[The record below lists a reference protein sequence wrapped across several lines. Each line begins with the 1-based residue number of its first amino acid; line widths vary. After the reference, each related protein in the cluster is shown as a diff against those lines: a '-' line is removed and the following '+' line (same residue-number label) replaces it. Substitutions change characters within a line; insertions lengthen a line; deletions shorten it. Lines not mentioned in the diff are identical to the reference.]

1 MMMRVLMMNTARMMM
16 IKTMIVKLHLSAT
29 FKETKYMQSHLEHAA
44 GPCHHPGRNART
56 RILMRMITM
65 MQLLLIMTM
74 LMMLMMMMMM
84 MMMMMLSMIIVMLL
98 VMILLVMI
106 IMMMMMMLM
115 MLMLLP
121 IMLIMLVMMMM
132 MMMMM
137 TMMMTMMMVTPL
149 IQNINLQ
156 ASTSGNFRQPLPTRG
171 APKSPTASSAPRARY
186 YNRAPPTHATRNVAP
201 SKRIL
206 RDSPDTPCPS
216 HARCTPTST
225 RTVPR

>member
-1 MMMRVLMMNTARMMM
+1 MMMRVLMMNTARMIM
-16 IKTMIVKLHLSAT
+16 IKTMSVKLDLSAT
-29 FKETKYMQSHLEHAA
+29 FKETKYMQSHLEHSA
-44 GPCHHPGRNART
+44 GPCHHLGRTART

-74 LMMLMMMMMM
+74 LMMLMI
-84 MMMMMLSMIIVMLL
+84 MMMMLSMFIM
-98 VMILLVMI
+98 MLLVMI

-115 MLMLLP
+115 LLP
-121 IMLIMLVMMMM
+121 IMLIMLVM

-171 APKSPTASSAPRARY
+171 APKSPTASSATRARPT
-186 YNRAPPTHATRNVAP
+186 RAPPAHATRNVAP

>member
-1 MMMRVLMMNTARMMM
+1 MVRMVMMMMRVLMMNTARMMM

-29 FKETKYMQSHLEHAA
+29 FKETKYMQSHLEHSS
-44 GPCHHPGRNART
+44 GPCHHLGRSART

-74 LMMLMMMMMM
+74 LMMLMMTT
-84 MMMMMLSMIIVMLL
+84 MIRNM
-98 VMILLVMI
+98 
-106 IMMMMMMLM
+106 
-115 MLMLLP
+115 
-121 IMLIMLVMMMM
+121 
-132 MMMMM
+132 
-137 TMMMTMMMVTPL
+137 
-149 IQNINLQ
+149 NLQ

-171 APKSPTASSAPRARY
+171 APKSPTASSATRARPT
-186 YNRAPPTHATRNVAP
+186 RAPPTHATRNVAP

>member
-29 FKETKYMQSHLEHAA
+29 FKETKYMQSHLEHSS
-44 GPCHHPGRNART
+44 GPCHHLGRSART

-74 LMMLMMMMMM
+74 LMMLL
-84 MMMMMLSMIIVMLL
+84 MMMMMLSMFIM
-98 VMILLVMI
+98 MLLVMI

-132 MMMMM
+132 M
-137 TMMMTMMMVTPL
+137 TMMMVTPL
-149 IQNINLQ
+149 IRNLNLQ

-186 YNRAPPTHATRNVAP
+186 YNRAPPTHATRSVAP
-201 SKRIL
+201 SKRI
-206 RDSPDTPCPS
+206 RSDSPDTPCPC

-225 RTVPR
+225 KTVPR